1 MPSPVLALAVEGKEV
16 RTGGVAAQP
25 AGVMPRVSEGG
36 GSVLAALL
44 GWGRGSG
51 VLLSGLE
58 P

>member
-1 MPSPVLALAVEGKEV
+1 MLIGMPLPVLALAVEGKEV

-25 AGVMPRVSEGG
+25 AGVM
-36 GSVLAALL
+36 L